1 MPPRK
6 RARRGRQ
13 CLTGTRAG
21 HGAKRG
27 AEVKNLFVTVLA
39 ITLVIPVFLV
49 IISIDAIPRW
59 LVSGPGH
66 ALLAPLCRLFAA
78 LGTTQCP
85 DVAVGLLLAISFV
98 VALAAVAGGAALWR
112 AARP

>member
-1 MPPRK
+1 MPPAE

-13 CLTGTRAG
+13 CVTATRAG

-49 IISIDAIPRW
+49 IVSLDAIPRW

-66 ALLAPLCRLFAA
+66 ALLAPLCGVFAA
-78 LGTTQCP
+78 LGAARCA
-85 DVAVGLLLAISFV
+85 DVAVGVLLALSFV
-98 VALAAVAGGAALWR
+98 IALAVVAGGAALWR
-112 AARP
+112 AAR